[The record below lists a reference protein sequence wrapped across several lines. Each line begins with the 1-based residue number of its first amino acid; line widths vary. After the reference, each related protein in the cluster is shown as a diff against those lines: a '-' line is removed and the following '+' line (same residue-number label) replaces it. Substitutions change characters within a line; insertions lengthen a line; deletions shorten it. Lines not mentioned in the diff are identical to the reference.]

1 MKETR
6 VLFASDIHY
15 CEMPWFG
22 LTRDEKAERFC
33 SAIKN
38 EYEANPFDALL
49 LLGDYSLDHWV
60 WHTKGTYLTEGISNT
75 KLFTDRYLN
84 SLLPEGVTLKM
95 IAGNHEQYGETLFTE
110 LTGHKR
116 RDHLVLENTLFIL
129 TDTFG
134 GDLDPTEH
142 SDGTYI
148 GANAYDITELIN
160 TYPDK
165 NVILCAHWFDMDKE
179 TEAFKELLRRETRI
193 KCLVCGHNH
202 RSVILSTGEENGNL
216 PILCTGHFS
225 YSGEKD
231 PKSCLFGYREI
242 TVTDSAIVSKYISP
256 ANTYTIDGITYTN
269 EYTEQDKIIIPI

>member
-1 MKETR
+1 MSKKR
-6 VLFASDIHY
+6 VILMSDIHY
-15 CEMPWFG
+15 NCADWFG
-22 LTRDEKAERFC
+22 IDRKESIEQLCADLAKEYAKA
-33 SAIKN
+33 
-38 EYEANPFDALL
+38 PVDAVL
-49 LLGDYSLDHWV
+49 LLGDYSLDFWA
-60 WHTKGTYLTEGISNT
+60 WDTKGCYIN
-75 KLFTDRYLN
+75 
-84 SLLPEGVTLKM
+84 EGVSRTRQFVEQYLDRLVPDGVSVRM
-95 IAGNHEQYGETLFTE
+95 IAGNHEQYGEALWRE
-110 LTGHKR
+110 MTGYLR
-116 RDHLVLENTLFIL
+116 RDHIVIGDILFIL
-129 TDTFG
+129 SDTFG
-134 GDLDPTEH
+134 ADLDPTEH

-148 GANAYDITELIN
+148 GANVEDITSLLT

-179 TEAFKELLRRETRI
+179 TEAFKELLRWEKRI

-242 TVTDSAIVSKYISP
+242 TVTDRAIVSKYISP
-256 ANTYTIDGITYTN
+256 ANTYTIDGSSYTS